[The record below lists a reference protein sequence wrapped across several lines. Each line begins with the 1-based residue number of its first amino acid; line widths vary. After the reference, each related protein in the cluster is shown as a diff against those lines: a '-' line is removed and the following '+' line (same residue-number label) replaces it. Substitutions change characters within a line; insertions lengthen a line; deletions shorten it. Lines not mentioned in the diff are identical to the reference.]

1 VTLKTHKPSGVVPW
15 PFILLEGAEKSGK
28 SWMAAEFTGSDRV
41 GRAFWIEIGSEG
53 VAEQYGAIPGADYE
67 IVEHN
72 GTRQGIATVIA
83 EIREVAQAALDAGE
97 PPVVVVVDTATAVWD
112 LYKDWADQRAK
123 SSKYG
128 RKLLESDPNA
138 EVPVDRQHWT
148 YVTDSYYE
156 QFVEPLKRFPGI
168 AIVTARGKEVSA
180 TDDKGKPVPNSKEYK
195 VEGQKNIAFDA
206 HAWLRLSRSGP
217 PTVVGMRSVKNPI
230 KPGKDKPVQ
239 DHSLTLEKLVF
250 DVLGCDP
257 ATAEKVATPVRSEL
271 DTAKALVW
279 DLASN
284 GMKWTI
290 DELSQAFRTETGN
303 DLANGTVQ
311 ELNDFADF
319 LRLCLAQPAPAE
331 AGAQP

>member
-1 VTLKTHKPSGVVPW
+1 MTLKTHKPSGVVPW

-28 SWMAAEFTGSDRV
+28 SWMAAELSASDRV
-41 GRAFWIEIGSEG
+41 GRVLWIEIGSEG
-53 VAEQYGAIPGADYE
+53 TAEQYGKIPGARYE
-67 IVEHN
+67 VVEHN
-72 GTRQGIATVIA
+72 GTRQGLATAIQEA
-83 EIREVAQAALDAGE
+83 REEAQAALDAGD
-97 PPVVVVVDTATAVWD
+97 PPVVIVVDTATAVWD
-112 LYKDWADQRAK
+112 LYKEWADQRAK

-128 RKLLESDPNA
+128 RKILADDPNA
-138 EVPVDRQHWT
+138 DVPVDRQHWT

-195 VEGQKNIAFDA
+195 VEGQKNLAYDA
-206 HAWLRLSRSGP
+206 HAWIRLSRTGP

-239 DHSLTLEKLVF
+239 DHSLTLEKFIF

-257 ATAEKVATPVRSEL
+257 ATAEKVDTPVRSEL
-271 DTAKALVW
+271 DQAKAAVW
-279 DLASN
+279 ELATK
-284 GMKWTI
+284 GMKW
-290 DELSQAFRTETGN
+290 DVAKLGEAFKEESGN
-303 DLANGTVQ
+303 ELANGTVQ

-319 LRLCLAQPAPAE
+319 LRLCLAQPAPEPAST
-331 AGAQP
+331 P